1 MEDKYKEWEED
12 WPKRYHQEQFGMKNP
27 QILRSGLL
35 SFRADLVALLNK
47 QTVQIEALEILRSK
61 YDFLKEK

>member
-1 MEDKYKEWEED
+1 
-12 WPKRYHQEQFGMKNP
+12 MKNP

-47 QTVQIEALEILRSK
+47 QTVQTEALETLRSK